1 MWPSLANILRLGI
14 KELRSLRAD
23 PVMLVLIVWAFTFS
37 IVAAS
42 KGMRFEVSQAA
53 VAIADEDRSALSGR
67 IAAAIQPPYFKEVRQ
82 ISVGELDR
90 LMDLGTSV
98 FVIEIPPRFEA
109 DTLAERHPTVQINV
123 DATAMSQAGN
133 GAVLLQNIIA
143 REVRGYVARSSAP
156 ALPDVSIVTRTRYN
170 PNLEA
175 IWFTSVMQVINNIT
189 MLSIILSGAAV
200 IREREQGT
208 IEHLLV
214 MPVTAFELT
223 LSKILANG
231 LVIVVAALLSLLLV
245 VQLLLGVPLQ
255 GSLVLFVAGA
265 ALYQFSVM
273 ALGILLATFTSSMSQ
288 FALLVIPIL
297 MSMMLLSGSITPLE
311 SMPGLMQV
319 VMQFVPSTQFVSF
332 AQSTLYRSAGL
343 DTVWHHLLIIAA
355 TGGAFLALSVV
366 RLHGWVTSS
375 Q

>member
-37 IVAAS
+37 IVTAS

-53 VAIADEDRSALSGR
+53 VAIADEDRSTLSGR

-82 ISVGELDR
+82 ISVSDMDR

-109 DTLAERHPTVQINV
+109 DTLAGKHPRMQINV

-143 REVRGYVARSSAP
+143 REVRDYVSRSSAP
-156 ALPDVSIVTRTRYN
+156 ALPDVSFVTRAKYN

-175 IWFTSVMQVINNIT
+175 VWFTSVMQVINNIT

-223 LSKILANG
+223 SSKILANG
-231 LVIVVAALLSLLLV
+231 LVIVVAALLSLLFV
-245 VQLLLGVPLQ
+245 VRLLLGVPLQ
-255 GSLVLFVAGA
+255 GSLALFVTGA
-265 ALYQFSVM
+265 AFYQLSVM

-288 FALLVIPIL
+288 FALLVIPVL
-297 MSMMLLSGSITPLE
+297 MSMLLLSGSITPLE
-311 SMPGLMQV
+311 SMPGWMQLAMQV
-319 VMQFVPSTQFVSF
+319 VPSTQFVSF
-332 AQSTLYRSAGL
+332 AQATLYRSAGL
-343 DTVWHHLLIIAA
+343 DTVWHHLMIIAA
-355 TGGAFLALSVV
+355 SGGAFLALSVV